1 MGLRSRILLTFGLGS
16 LALSLFLALA
26 TFNFTRSN
34 LVDER
39 TGNAIDQTYAD
50 ASRVAIDL
58 RSNPTNIQTV
68 LERIGADRPLVYFR
82 GTWTGNDARFSSS
95 IIPTSL
101 LTAVVENR

>member
-68 LERIGADRPLVYFR
+68 LERIGAEPGPEMTPVFLRP
-82 GTWTGNDARFSSS
+82 SSQ
-95 IIPTSL
+95 L
-101 LTAVVENR
+101 HC

>member
-1 MGLRSRILLTFGLGS
+1 MIEASTANTRAVRSNLTQRRWRIRPIGLRSRILLTFGLGS

-82 GTWTGNDARFSSS
+82 
-95 IIPTSL
+95 
-101 LTAVVENR
+101 